1 MAEYLKLQNDSLT
14 AHITPLGAQIVSLKR
29 NADGEEYIWQN
40 GDGSW
45 PRSGPVLF
53 PICGRL
59 YESKYTLDGKT
70 YEMPQHGFALT
81 SSLEV
86 LRHTDDTLV
95 LARVSDD
102 ETKKCY
108 PFDCTLKVTFKLVG
122 ASVHVVYEVENRSDR
137 KMPFSVG
144 AHEGYA
150 CEGGVEEYELVF
162 DGDTSLERSMLD
174 GGFVTG
180 KTENVPL
187 ESGRMTLSYAEFDR
201 GTYIFRRLSSHS
213 VTLTHHGMPR
223 LRVDFTGFPT
233 LALWTLSRRAYLC
246 IEPWYGM
253 SERAGKIGDLYEKD
267 GILTL
272 EPGKT
277 FRAEHRI
284 DIL

>member
-1 MAEYLKLQNDSLT
+1 MTELLKLQNDSLT
-14 AHITPLGAQIVSLKR
+14 ALISPVGAQIVSLKR

-45 PRSGPVLF
+45 AKSGPVLF

-59 YESKYTLDGKT
+59 FESKYTLNGKT
-70 YEMPQHGFALT
+70 YELTQHGFAPT
-81 SSLEV
+81 STFGI

-95 LARVSDD
+95 LVRASDE
-102 ETKKCY
+102 ETKKSY
-108 PFDCTLKVTFKLVG
+108 PFDCALTVTFTLDG
-122 ASVHVVYEVENRSDR
+122 ASVNVAYEVENRSDER
-137 KMPFSVG
+137 MPFSVG

-162 DGDTSLERSMLD
+162 DGDTSLERTMLD

-180 KTENVPL
+180 KTETVPL
-187 ESGRMTLSYAEFDR
+187 DDGRMTLSYAEFDR

-213 VTLTHHGMPR
+213 VTLTHRSTPR

-253 SERAGKIGDLYEKD
+253 SERAGKVGCLYEKD